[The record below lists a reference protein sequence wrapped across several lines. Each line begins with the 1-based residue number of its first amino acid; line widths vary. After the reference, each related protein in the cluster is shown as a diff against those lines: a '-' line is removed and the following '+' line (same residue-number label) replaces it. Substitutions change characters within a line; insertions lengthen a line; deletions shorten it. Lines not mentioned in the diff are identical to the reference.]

1 MDLSEIIE
9 LGNMKSTVDKAIKD
23 AARDLAKM
31 TESRIK
37 ELARQRLHSRF
48 QMYTEGLSTEEVS
61 EDVWVVKLASKVR
74 WIEDGN
80 EAFSMIDSMLKSPK
94 AKTAKDGCVLNP
106 RNKVLTSTGWKRI
119 KDIVPG
125 DLVLTHSGKFRE
137 VKELLVRE
145 TPIGT
150 EYVRILPYS
159 FDTLDPKT
167 EFKLPGIS
175 LTAEHPVLT
184 KRGWIEASQIEKSDW
199 VATPADLDRLCKFC
213 SAPLPINTPSREF
226 CLNNRCKRKMDSGL
240 KRLTPEARR
249 INGAKANA
257 AAKASGCFERS
268 DWGARNPKHL
278 KVMRDASAAAMKD
291 SISSGSWAPEE
302 SFERDLIAAG
312 VAFSREVPL
321 PTGVQVNAGRGKT
334 RESVLFCD
342 FVIPDLKIVVEL
354 DGKRWH
360 DRPETQ
366 ERDRRKEHSITERGF
381 TLIRVPSH
389 KIYEKGPHLARAFAL
404 HLKNHS
410 GKLGIAWV
418 KVGKITKGVV
428 TSRAHVYAKKYD
440 ICLEAEEHSFCCETI
455 FIHNSKYLVVP
466 FEHGKGKTAE
476 GGASGSAQNDLNSVL
491 KSEMK
496 RRGIPFGK
504 KEMNAD
510 GSPKLGKLHSF
521 DINKSPLKLHDGAG
535 QGHGPVGEVR
545 QGKTGTPFLEGVN
558 IYQTAYKGKGGEDR
572 VRKDIMTFRVVTS
585 KQQGSGVWDHPG
597 NDAMKFMEEG
607 LEWARKEW
615 ETKISPEILDAIL
628 SKI

>member
-31 TESRIK
+31 TESKIK

-61 EDVWVVKLASKVR
+61 EDIWVVKLASKVR

-94 AKTAKDGCVLNP
+94 AKTAKDG
-106 RNKVLTSTGWKRI
+106 S
-119 KDIVPG
+119 
-125 DLVLTHSGKFRE
+125 KF
-137 VKELLVRE
+137 
-145 TPIGT
+145 
-150 EYVRILPYS
+150 
-159 FDTLDPKT
+159 
-167 EFKLPGIS
+167 
-175 LTAEHPVLT
+175 
-184 KRGWIEASQIEKSDW
+184 
-199 VATPADLDRLCKFC
+199 
-213 SAPLPINTPSREF
+213 
-226 CLNNRCKRKMDSGL
+226 
-240 KRLTPEARR
+240 
-249 INGAKANA
+249 
-257 AAKASGCFERS
+257 
-268 DWGARNPKHL
+268 
-278 KVMRDASAAAMKD
+278 
-291 SISSGSWAPEE
+291 
-302 SFERDLIAAG
+302 LI
-312 VAFSREVPL
+312 
-321 PTGVQVNAGRGKT
+321 
-334 RESVLFCD
+334 
-342 FVIPDLKIVVEL
+342 
-354 DGKRWH
+354 
-360 DRPETQ
+360 
-366 ERDRRKEHSITERGF
+366 
-381 TLIRVPSH
+381 
-389 KIYEKGPHLARAFAL
+389 
-404 HLKNHS
+404 
-410 GKLGIAWV
+410 
-418 KVGKITKGVV
+418 
-428 TSRAHVYAKKYD
+428 
-440 ICLEAEEHSFCCETI
+440 
-455 FIHNSKYLVVP
+455 VP

-476 GGASGSAQNDLNSVL
+476 GGASGSAQNDLNSTL
-491 KSEMK
+491 KAEMK

-504 KEMNAD
+504 KEMNSD

-615 ETKISPEILDAIL
+615 ETKISPEILDAII